1 MNKFLVKLILTVSTI
16 ICLFSACSRQ
26 EEKSQDTNLYRILVA
41 DKYGFIDANGNVK
54 IEPQFDRANIT
65 FSEGLCFVKN
75 GDRCG
80 YIDTTGSFVFELED
94 ELFCGFDF
102 KNGYATVM
110 YPSWNW
116 GLIDSV
122 GNIIIGEDEQ
132 DRKRAVEEC
141 CGKFFTIYTLGISDG
156 RYVDVAIVN
165 MDGDTVGVYDSTSI
179 PVFYNG
185 FGAVS
190 SSGKW
195 GYINCDGDTLIS
207 ATYDCAEGFSEDG
220 FARVKKGDGFYYID
234 REGTEIISVEKQLTD
249 FHCRRAAVIDK
260 GEKYLINT
268 KGQKICK
275 LDADLVEPFDTI
287 DGLAT
292 IVKKGKAMKIDTMGN
307 VVLRT
312 EYKEIGPFLNGIAPA
327 RKGLKWGYIDSVGK
341 MVIPFEYDDYVI
353 QLSRNGDNIRA
364 LYSEV
369 NDVNCFSYYDTNG
382 NLIWKDIPPKKQFK
396 PDFRETWNKEDYIN
410 YFKENISSLDPIEG
424 LYYVTIHDVYVE
436 RENPN
441 RIGSNGTEVK
451 MYAVIRTEGTDDFWA
466 YFVDNG
472 DEKGLRW
479 REKFVKIGESN
490 NYAVVNSFPDHP
502 KYGNDTR
509 LVLEDPSKFEIP
521 IEKGRNN
528 WYNFYANYT
537 FVKDYPASSDYGL
550 QQQPEWS
557 GTGFAISD
565 GLIATN
571 HHVING
577 AKSITI
583 RGINGNIDIAYNG
596 YVAATDEEHDV
607 AIVRIVDKRFG
618 GIGKLPYVIGKT
630 IPDVGEEV
638 FTLGYPLTT
647 SMGDDIKLTNGIISA
662 ASGYKGDA
670 SMYQITTPIQPG
682 NSGGPLFNSDGSV
695 VGIVCAKHADAE
707 NANYAVKVSYLYSLA
722 NSKLG
727 IELGGSN
734 KVQSK
739 KLSKKVKKLKNYVY
753 LIECSS
759 K

>member
-1 MNKFLVKLILTVSTI
+1 MNKFLVKSLLIMATT
-16 ICLFSACSRQ
+16 ICLLSACSHC
-26 EEKSQDTNLYRILVA
+26 EEKSQGTNLYRILVA

-65 FSEGLCFVKN
+65 FSEGLCFAKI
-75 GDRCG
+75 GDKCG
-80 YIDTTGSFVFELED
+80 YIDSTGCFVFELEED
-94 ELFCGFDF
+94 VFSGFDF
-102 KNGYATVM
+102 KNGYAAVM

-116 GLIDSV
+116 GLVDSV
-122 GNIIIGEDEQ
+122 GNIIIGEDDQ

-141 CGKFFTIYTLGISDG
+141 CGEFFTIYTLGISDG

-165 MDGDTVGVYDSTSI
+165 MYGDTVGVYDSTSI

-190 SSGKW
+190 YSGKW
-195 GYINCDGDTLIS
+195 GYINCDGDTLID
-207 ATYDCAEGFSEDG
+207 ATYDCADRFSEDG
-220 FARVKKGDGFYYID
+220 FARVKKGDIYYYID
-234 REGTEIISVEKQLTD
+234 SEGTEKISVEKQLTD
-249 FHCRRAAVIDK
+249 FHCRRAVVIDK

-268 KGQKICK
+268 KGQQICK

-292 IVKKGKAMKIDTMGN
+292 IIKKGKAMKIDTMGN
-307 VVLRT
+307 IVLRT
-312 EYKEIGPFLNGIAPA
+312 EYKEIGPFMNGIAPA
-327 RKGLKWGYIDSVGK
+327 RKGFKWGYIDSVGK
-341 MVIPFEYDDYVI
+341 MVIPFDYDDYDTQI
-353 QLSRNGDNIRA
+353 TRNGDNIRA

-369 NDVNCFSYYDTNG
+369 NSVNCFSYYDTKG
-382 NLIWKDIPPKKQFK
+382 NLIWKDILPKKQFK
-396 PDFRETWNKEDYIN
+396 SEFRKVWEKEDYIN

-441 RIGSNGTEVK
+441 KMGSNGTKVE

-472 DEKGLRW
+472 DEKGFRW

-502 KYGNDTR
+502 KYGNDTQ
-509 LVLEDPSKFEIP
+509 LALEDPTKFEIP
-521 IEKGRNN
+521 IETGRNN

-537 FVKDYPASSDYGL
+537 FVKDYPVASEYG
-550 QQQPEWS
+550 QQKQPEWS

-583 RGINGNIDIAYNG
+583 RGIDGNKDIAYNG
-596 YVAATDEEHDV
+596 YVAATDEEHDI

-618 GIGKLPYVIGKT
+618 GIGKIPYAIGKT
-630 IPDVGEEV
+630 IPDAGEEV

-682 NSGGPLFNSDGSV
+682 NSGGPLFNSEGSV
-695 VGIVCAKHADAE
+695 VGIVCAQHADAE

-734 KVQSK
+734 KIKYK

-753 LIECSS
+753 LIECSG